1 MVVTWRQRLA
11 VGGLVA
17 AMLAVACNPI
27 TGSFFLLFGV
37 DPKEPAE
44 FHLAAEGKEIR
55 VLILAYSAMEPRP
68 ELVGVDKAL
77 GHMVAKK
84 LQESCQANKEKI
96 RIVPAHKV
104 DKFKDDHPGW
114 KSMSATE
121 IGRKFDADFIIDLE
135 IVDMSLYEP
144 GSHNRIC
151 KGRSH
156 VAVALLDLQKVE
168 EGPIFKKEY
177 TTEYPKARGPIP
189 IEDTNREQ
197 FRDNFLTKMAT
208 DIAWL
213 FTDHKVEDDYG
224 RD

>member
-1 MVVTWRQRLA
+1 MV
-11 VGGLVA
+11 GLDQE
-17 AMLAVACNPI
+17 L
-27 TGSFFLLFGV
+27 
-37 DPKEPAE
+37 
-44 FHLAAEGKEIR
+44 GK
-55 VLILAYSAMEPRP
+55 L
-68 ELVGVDKAL
+68 
-77 GHMVAKK
+77 VAKK
-84 LQESCQANKEKI
+84 LNESCQANKEKI
-96 RIVPAHKV
+96 RIVPPHKV

-114 KSMSATE
+114 RSMSATE

-135 IVDMSLYEP
+135 VVGMTLYEP
-144 GSHNRIC
+144 GSHNQIF

-168 EGPIFKKEY
+168 EGPIYKKEY

-189 IEDTNREQ
+189 IQDTNLQQ
-197 FRDNFLTKMAT
+197 FRANFVTKMAT